1 MDQRPDPFSETARAA
16 LRMAGE
22 EALVR
27 NHDYTGQEHLLLGL
41 VAIGDGAAVAVLR
54 ALGVRPDEVRT
65 ELDLTIGRRAIPA
78 MRRPRTPRL
87 ERALKLAADEANGF
101 QHPAVGSDH
110 LLLGMLREGQGL
122 GADLLKSRGV
132 TLNAARDQTLRLR
145 ADGHEE
151 V

>member
-1 MDQRPDPFSETARAA
+1 MDPSPERLTEAARTA
-16 LRMAGE
+16 LRLADE

-41 VAIGDGAAVAVLR
+41 VAVEEGAAIAILR
-54 ALGVRPDEVRT
+54 ALGVRPEEVRT

-87 ERALKLAADEANGF
+87 ERALELAADEADGF
-101 QHPAVGSDH
+101 QHPRVGSDH

-132 TLNAARDQTLRLR
+132 TLNAARDLALQRH
-145 ADGHEE
+145 AAGHEE
-151 V
+151 A